1 MRESINQKLV
11 YHLELSWN
19 QWTKNFKNL
28 LGNESGGRMTIIF
41 LIITILYYI
50 NYILLSLL
58 FLYAYLTYMPST
70 S

>member
-11 YHLELSWN
+11 YHLELSWT
-19 QWTKNFKNL
+19 QWKKIYKKL
-28 LGNESGGRMTIIF
+28 LGNESRGRITIIF
-41 LIITILYYI
+41 SIITILYYI
-50 NYILLSLL
+50 NYFLLGLL